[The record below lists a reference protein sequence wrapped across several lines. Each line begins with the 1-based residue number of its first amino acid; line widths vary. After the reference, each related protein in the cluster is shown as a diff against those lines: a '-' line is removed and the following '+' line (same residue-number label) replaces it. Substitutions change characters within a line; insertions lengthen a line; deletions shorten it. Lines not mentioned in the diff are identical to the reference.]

1 MSVTA
6 VPGFVAAGMA
16 CGVKASGADDL
27 AMVAT
32 ADGTPVTAAGVF
44 TSNRMTAPPVLVC
57 RDHLSA
63 TGGRAAAV
71 VLNSGNA
78 NAATGA
84 AGRADAEAMCAL
96 TAEAVGCTPDEVL
109 VCSTGLIGFPLPMDR
124 IASAIPTVAAA
135 LTVDGGPAAAR
146 AIMTTDTVPRTTVT
160 TGPTTEGG
168 AFTVGGVAKGA
179 AMLEPNMATMLAVLT
194 TDAEV
199 DPSTATDLLRDAV
212 GISFNCLTVDG
223 AESTNDTVLLLAS
236 GTAGPVDTADLG
248 AALADACR
256 DLAVQ
261 MADDAEGST
270 KTVFLT
276 VTGAASDAEAATGAR
291 DTANCQLVKCSWY
304 GEDPYWGRIAAE
316 MGAAGIAFDPATIT
330 IAYGGQVV
338 YAAEQVQPV
347 DEMALATHM
356 AGRRI
361 DLEVDLGQGDGS
373 AWIVTT
379 DLSHAYIDENMRTS

>member
-6 VPGFVAAGMA
+6 VPGFVAAGLA

-32 ADGTPVTAAGVF
+32 TDGAAVTAAGVF
-44 TSNRMTAPPVLVC
+44 TSNLMTAPPVLVC
-57 RDHLSA
+57 RDHLA
-63 TGGRAAAV
+63 TTGGRAAAV

-78 NAATGA
+78 NAATGEQ
-84 AGRADAEAMCAL
+84 GRVAAEAMCEA
-96 TAEAVGCTPDEVL
+96 TAASIGCATDEVL
-109 VCSTGLIGFPLPMDR
+109 VCSTGLIGYQLPMDA
-124 IASAIPTVAAA
+124 IAPAIPTVAAA
-135 LTVDGGPAAAR
+135 MTVDGGPAAAR
-146 AIMTTDTVPRTTVT
+146 AMMTTDTVPK
-160 TGPTTEGG
+160 TTEVTGVTSDG
-168 AFTVGGVAKGA
+168 STFTVGGVAKGA

-194 TDAEV
+194 TDAAV
-199 DPSTATDLLRDAV
+199 DPVTATGLLQAAV
-212 GISFNCLTVDG
+212 GVSFNCLTVDG
-223 AESTNDTVLLLAS
+223 AQSTNDTVLLLAS
-236 GTAGPVDTADLG
+236 GTAGPVDERVLGTALD
-248 AALADACR
+248 DACR

-276 VTGAASDAEAATGAR
+276 VTGAADDAEAARGAR

-316 MGAAGIAFDPATIT
+316 MGAAGIAFDPDAIS
-330 IAYGGQVV
+330 ISYGGQVV
-338 YAAEQVQPV
+338 YAGGAVQPV
-347 DEMALATHM
+347 DADALAAHM
-356 AGRRI
+356 AGRRL
-361 DLEVDLGQGDGS
+361 DLDVDLGQGDGS

>member
-6 VPGFVAAGMA
+6 VPGFVAAGLA

-32 ADGTPVTAAGVF
+32 LDGTPVTAAGVF
-44 TSNRMTAPPVLVC
+44 TSNKMTAPPVLVT
-57 RDHLSA
+57 REHLVA
-63 TGGRAAAV
+63 TGGLAAAV

-84 AGRADAEAMCAL
+84 AGMADAELMCTL
-96 TAEAVGCTPDEVL
+96 TADALGCSPDEVL

-124 IASAIPTVAAA
+124 IVPAIPLLAGG
-135 LTVDGGPAAAR
+135 LTEDGGPAAAR
-146 AIMTTDTVPRTTVT
+146 AMMTTDTVPRTTVATGT
-160 TGPTTEGG
+160 TLDGTT
-168 AFTVGGVAKGA
+168 FTIGGVAKGA

-194 TDAEV
+194 TDALL
-199 DPSTATDLLRDAV
+199 DATTATALLQAAV
-212 GISFNCLTVDG
+212 GVSFNCLTVDG

-236 GTAGPVDTADLG
+236 GTAGAVETDAFGDL
-248 AALADACR
+248 LADACR
-256 DLAVQ
+256 DLAIQ

-276 VTGAASDAEAATGAR
+276 VTGAADDAEAAKGAR

-330 IAYGGQVV
+330 ISYGGQVV

-347 DEMALATHM
+347 DELALGAHM

-361 DLEVDLGQGDGS
+361 HLEVDLGQGSGS

>member
-1 MSVTA
+1 MSVTS

-16 CGVKASGADDL
+16 CGVKPSGADDL

-32 ADGTPVTAAGVF
+32 ADGVAVTAAGVF
-44 TSNRMTAPPVLVC
+44 TSNLMTAPPVLVC
-57 RDHLSA
+57 RAHLAA

-78 NAATGA
+78 NAATGEP
-84 AGRADAEAMCAL
+84 GRTDAETMCAL
-96 TAEAVGCTPDEVL
+96 TAESVGCAADEVL
-109 VCSTGLIGFPLPMDR
+109 VCSTGWIGYPLPMVS
-124 IASAIPTVAAA
+124 IAPAISAVAGAM
-135 LTVDGGPAAAR
+135 TDEGGPSAAR
-146 AIMTTDTVPRTTVT
+146 AMMTTDTVPKTTVVTGAT
-160 TGPTTEGG
+160 TGG
-168 AFTVGGVAKGA
+168 ATFTVGGVAKGA

-199 DPSTATDLLRDAV
+199 DPGTATKLLRSAV
-212 GISFNCLTVDG
+212 GVSFNCLTVDG

-236 GTAGPVDTADLG
+236 GAAGPVDVERLG
-248 AALADACR
+248 LALSDACR
-256 DLAVQ
+256 DLAIQ

-276 VTGAASDAEAATGAR
+276 VTGAANDAEAAKGAR

-316 MGAAGIAFDPATIT
+316 MGAAGIAFDPGTIS
-330 IAYGGQVV
+330 ISYGGQVV
-338 YAAEQVQPV
+338 YADEAVQPV
-347 DEMALATHM
+347 DADALTAHM
-356 AGRRI
+356 TGRRI
-361 DLEVDLGQGDGS
+361 DLDVDLGQGDGA